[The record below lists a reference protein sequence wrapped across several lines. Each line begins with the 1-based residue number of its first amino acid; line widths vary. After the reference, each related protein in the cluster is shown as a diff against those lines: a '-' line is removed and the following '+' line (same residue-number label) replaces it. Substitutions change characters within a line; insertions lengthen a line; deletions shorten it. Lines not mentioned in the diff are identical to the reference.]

1 MYFEAS
7 TNPNSSIIFHS
18 KNIGLSASGI
28 SNPVS
33 SIRILKGCQL
43 LAGGERSVTTRQS
56 VLKKQHPEG
65 MPASVGHKKDK
76 SRKKGVTE
84 KKGSDPFFGGNDQR
98 NRKSGSIQGTEP
110 LEIITDQT

>member
-1 MYFEAS
+1 MGLLHYSICFTQIPGFE
-7 TNPNSSIIFHS
+7 
-18 KNIGLSASGI
+18 L
-28 SNPVS
+28 
-33 SIRILKGCQL
+33 
-43 LAGGERSVTTRQS
+43 
-56 VLKKQHPEG
+56 HPEG